1 VREAFFCNQENI
13 GEILLRYNPDVV
25 TKLDFNFCYW
35 LSRKEISEFARSCNY
50 LTELS
55 VAYTD
60 ILVKDIAEV
69 LCQNIKISKLALS
82 ICNPSSYWCVKYSVV
97 EFLQRF
103 HEGPIA
109 EKSSDIFWQNL
120 LSLSQLESA
129 KEPLAQLKYLDLH
142 IGQDP
147 LILGTLLRYEK
158 MCILNSAVT
167 YGSSLSSAC
176 TNLESLCLKLNME
189 ERKPDHQEDLET
201 ENMTPRKEMNE
212 LLDIL
217 TLLNDECC
225 SPVPPISLKSI
236 VVLVHGGNKN
246 LEGPMARFIQKIV
259 EKSNSQLQCLWTAVP
274 FLSVRDLSFNLNNMV
289 AWKETKNYN
298 NIILSPF
305 KRFLSIESVACN
317 KYMERGDFNLPQL
330 KQIECGFWK
339 DVLYIT

>member
-1 VREAFFCNQENI
+1 
-13 GEILLRYNPDVV
+13 
-25 TKLDFNFCYW
+25 
-35 LSRKEISEFARSCNY
+35 
-50 LTELS
+50 
-55 VAYTD
+55 
-60 ILVKDIAEV
+60 
-69 LCQNIKISKLALS
+69 
-82 ICNPSSYWCVKYSVV
+82 
-97 EFLQRF
+97 
-103 HEGPIA
+103 
-109 EKSSDIFWQNL
+109 
-120 LSLSQLESA
+120 
-129 KEPLAQLKYLDLH
+129 
-142 IGQDP
+142 
-147 LILGTLLRYEK
+147 
-158 MCILNSAVT
+158 
-167 YGSSLSSAC
+167 
-176 TNLESLCLKLNME
+176 ME

>member
-1 VREAFFCNQENI
+1 
-13 GEILLRYNPDVV
+13 
-25 TKLDFNFCYW
+25 
-35 LSRKEISEFARSCNY
+35 
-50 LTELS
+50 
-55 VAYTD
+55 
-60 ILVKDIAEV
+60 
-69 LCQNIKISKLALS
+69 
-82 ICNPSSYWCVKYSVV
+82 
-97 EFLQRF
+97 
-103 HEGPIA
+103 
-109 EKSSDIFWQNL
+109 
-120 LSLSQLESA
+120 
-129 KEPLAQLKYLDLH
+129 
-142 IGQDP
+142 
-147 LILGTLLRYEK
+147 
-158 MCILNSAVT
+158 
-167 YGSSLSSAC
+167 
-176 TNLESLCLKLNME
+176 LESLCLRLNIE
-189 ERKPDHQEDLET
+189 ERKPAYEEDLET